1 MSHTF
6 HRCRN
11 GLFIYNISRSKIHSH
26 MEPLPDQPFQDFDL
40 HVSHEHGVDFSQLL
54 VPYNMKLRIFLFQFS
69 QLLQHLVH
77 IAAFRQNNLIVQYR
91 LQYWHIGVLCHAKS
105 LSWKS
110 MGKACH
116 CAHGSRGH
124 FFHQFKSGAR
134 VNPDLVSLFL
144 PHVLSCCH
152 ISLAGSKKL
161 FYFQCPACNLH
172 IGKTVSLIV
181 SGNLIDFRTKSL
193 RICRTSGVPVQSVDQ
208 LLHPFHSQ
216 CRAKIAWKNLSI
228 CDQTGNLSPGYFSCF
243 QIFFQ
248 QFLVTH
254 SKALQKFFRKF
265 IFHQIL
271 LFFFTSR

>member
-26 MEPLPDQPFQDFDL
+26 MEPLPDQPFQNLDL
-40 HVSHEHGVDFSQLL
+40 HVSHEHSVDFSQLL

-69 QLLQHLVH
+69 QLLQHLMH

-91 LQYWHIGVLCHAKS
+91 LQYWHIGILCHAKS

-110 MGKACH
+110 MGKTCH

-134 VNPDLVSLFL
+134 VNPDLVCLFL
-144 PHVLSCCH
+144 PYFLSCCH
-152 ISLAGSKKL
+152 ISLAGNKKF

-181 SGNLIDFRTKSL
+181 SGDLINLRAESL
-193 RICRTSGVPVQSVDQ
+193 RIYRTSGVPVQSADQ

-254 SKALQKFFRKF
+254 SKTLQKFF
-265 IFHQIL
+265 
-271 LFFFTSR
+271 

>member
-77 IAAFRQNNLIVQYR
+77 IAAFWQNNLIVQYR

-110 MGKACH
+110 MGKTCH

-144 PHVLSCCH
+144 PYFLSCCH
-152 ISLAGSKKL
+152 ISLAGNKKF

-193 RICRTSGVPVQSVDQ
+193 RIYRTSGVPVHSADQ
-208 LLHPFHSQ
+208 LLYSFHFQS
-216 CRAKIAWKNLSI
+216 RAKIAWKNLSI

-254 SKALQKFFRKF
+254 SKALQKFF
-265 IFHQIL
+265 
-271 LFFFTSR
+271 

>member
-26 MEPLPDQPFQDFDL
+26 MEPLPDQPFQDLDL

-54 VPYNMKLRIFLFQFS
+54 VPHNMKLRIFLFQFS

-105 LSWKS
+105 LSRKS

-124 FFHQFKSGAR
+124 FFHQFKSGAG

-144 PHVLSCCH
+144 PYFLSCCH
-152 ISLAGSKKL
+152 ISLAGNKKF

-181 SGNLIDFRTKSL
+181 SGNLEYFCAKLGWIFWYLTVFFQPMEEFFYTCHFQRRAEETWEKFSL
-193 RICRTSGVPVQSVDQ
+193 FD
-208 LLHPFHSQ
+208 
-216 CRAKIAWKNLSI
+216 
-228 CDQTGNLSPGYFSCF
+228 YFSDICC
-243 QIFFQ
+243 
-248 QFLVTH
+248 
-254 SKALQKFFRKF
+254 
-265 IFHQIL
+265 
-271 LFFFTSR
+271 